1 MFLKYVFQLLEY
13 LGNFVFHWPEISSKI
28 KNYFDCLLHYGNQIN
43 QIIIVMCFNATVAHT
58 ILVLSVESAIASYQT
73 TMVLLTR
80 SYIRAIVGI
89 SNKTHHIKS
98 V

>member
-1 MFLKYVFQLLEY
+1 MIL
-13 LGNFVFHWPEISSKI
+13 
-28 KNYFDCLLHYGNQIN
+28 
-43 QIIIVMCFNATVAHT
+43 MCFNATVAHT

-80 SYIRAIVGI
+80 SYIRAVVGI